1 MMCLGLVA
9 GGGGGCAPAAPA
21 TEPRLFWAAAF
32 QNADGRSDSE
42 KGAEL
47 TLALFVLSDSDPCHL
62 LKVQVKYYPTF
73 R

>member
-1 MMCLGLVA
+1 MGVGEVVL
-9 GGGGGCAPAAPA
+9 
-21 TEPRLFWAAAF
+21 PRLPQQNWGYGAAAF
-32 QNADGRSDSE
+32 QNADGRCDSE

-47 TLALFVLSDSDPCHL
+47 TLALFVRSDSDPCHL